1 MNCLPTKKFQAM
13 VPLLREKGYY
23 VSQEQKKI
31 SWPEYNLNQ
40 IQDLKESLVFIR
52 KEVESCECLEYRAS
66 VSEYTSLA
74 SQADISLLLQKRN
87 QRGSLMVGLGLVGGL
102 IMAIG
107 AFSLAKLSENNYS
120 KANN

>member
-52 KEVESCECLEYRAS
+52 KEVESCECLEYIR
-66 VSEYTSLA
+66 
-74 SQADISLLLQKRN
+74 
-87 QRGSLMVGLGLVGGL
+87 VGRPLTNVK
-102 IMAIG
+102 
-107 AFSLAKLSENNYS
+107 SLAKAGKQENI
-120 KANN
+120 